1 MSRSTAL
8 LAIALAALLVTAGCL
23 GGVAGTGDGA
33 NTGDDADTGSDD
45 TSVSF
50 YVSDRPG
57 AIDQFEHLNV
67 TITSVGF
74 HQADESGDETDEAD
88 EDADENETTAE
99 PEDVNETATE
109 DVNETISQ
117 TETNTTTDAPE
128 TDSEDSS
135 DGTDTESDDE
145 SDSDDAESDGD
156 GEATEPGSESEGW
169 VTHEVDNRTVDLT
182 ELQGANA
189 SRLADFNVSAGEYDR
204 VFVHVSEVQGTLE
217 NGEQVDVKLPSD
229 KLQINKQFTAE
240 SGSNLSFVF
249 DIMVHEAGNSGQYI
263 LRPVV
268 SESGTGDQVEIDDVD
283 ADEREGERGPPEN
296 AGPGNDGESD
306 DGESSDDD
314 SDSAGTETEL
324 ELAVDGQVRAGE
336 TVTLTVTGNDDAAV
350 ANATVSVDGETV
362 GTTDADG
369 TIELTVPDDAEELEV
384 TATKDDAEAE
394 QSWPVRGNG
403 GQGRV
408 AVTA

>member
-33 NTGDDADTGSDD
+33 NTDDAANTGSDD

-74 HQADESGDETDEAD
+74 HQADESGDDADEAD
-88 EDADENETTAE
+88 EDADDSENETTAE
-99 PEDVNETATE
+99 PEDVNETVTE
-109 DVNETISQ
+109 TG
-117 TETNTTTDAPE
+117 TNTTTDAPE
-128 TDSEDSS
+128 T
-135 DGTDTESDDE
+135 ESDDA
-145 SDSDDAESDGD
+145 DDNKSNSDG
-156 GEATEPGSESEGW
+156 EETEPGSDSEGW
-169 VTHEVDNRTVDLT
+169 VTHEMDNRTVDLT

-189 SRLADFNVSAGEYDR
+189 SRLADFNISAGEYDR
-204 VFVHVSEVQGTLE
+204 VFVHVSDVQGTLE

-229 KLQINKQFTAE
+229 KLQINNQFTAE
-240 SGSNLSFVF
+240 TGSNLSFVF
-249 DIMVHEAGNSGQYI
+249 DIMVHEAGNSGRYI

-296 AGPGNDGESD
+296 AVPGNDDET
-306 DGESSDDD
+306 DDD
-314 SDSAGTETEL
+314 DTENEL
-324 ELAVDGQVRAGE
+324 ELAIDGQVRAGE
-336 TVTLTVTGNDDAAV
+336 TVTLTVAGNEDAAV
-350 ANATVSVDGETV
+350 ANATVTVDDETV

-369 TIELTVPDDAEELEV
+369 TIELTVPEDAEEFEV
-384 TATKDDAEAE
+384 TVTKGDAEAE
-394 QSWPVRGNG
+394 QSWPVRGND